1 MAKQVKIDRVADLR
15 ERIAGSQAMLIT
27 EYRGLTVHET
37 ATLRRSLRG
46 AASFAVVKNTLLKRA
61 ADESGIDA
69 AFSAMLAGP
78 TAVAFVTGD
87 VVAAAKKIADAQ
99 KEFPAL
105 LLKGGWVEGRVLD
118 ERGAKALSS
127 LESREVM
134 LSKIA
139 GMLQSEMVRAAS
151 MFQALQGR
159 FLSLL
164 EAYKEKVPGEVVAA
178 APAVEA
184 PTEAPAPA
192 AEAGAGEPAPQTE
205 ETPAAEAAA
214 EGEE

>member
-15 ERIAGSQAMLIT
+15 ERIAGSQAMLVT
-27 EYRGLTVHET
+27 EYRGMTVHET
-37 ATLRRSLRG
+37 AELRRSLRG

-61 ADESGIDA
+61 ADEAGIDDG
-69 AFSAMLAGP
+69 FSTMLAGP

-99 KEFPAL
+99 KSFPAL
-105 LLKGGWVEGRVLD
+105 VLKGGWVEGRVLD

-127 LESREVM
+127 LDSREVM
-134 LSKIA
+134 LSKVA

-164 EAYKEKVPGEVVAA
+164 EAYKEKVPGEAIAA

-184 PTEAPAPA
+184 SADVPAPAPE
-192 AEAGAGEPAPQTE
+192 AEPVADGEPTGDE
-205 ETPAAEAAA
+205 PAAEAAV